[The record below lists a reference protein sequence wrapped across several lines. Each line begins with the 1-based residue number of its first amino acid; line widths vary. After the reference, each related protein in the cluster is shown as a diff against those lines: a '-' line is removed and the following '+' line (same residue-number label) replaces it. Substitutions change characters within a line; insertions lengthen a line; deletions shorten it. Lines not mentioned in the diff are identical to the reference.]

1 MTKQLRTVLDV
12 IFSGFV
18 VRTREEMK
26 CFENLIG
33 KQLHLALIE
42 NDNAEEF
49 FVTKINPFLEEQ
61 MKDFANYFCS
71 CCRFTK
77 EFTEE
82 ELKVDIELA
91 LAANNEVKLIPKN
104 LFSAIVAR
112 AMQWERMAD
121 FLDYALKTAQK
132 YLFPIAKE
140 AEKEAKNGNLVQQDN
155 PGR

>member
-33 KQLHLALIE
+33 KELHLALIE

-82 ELKVDIELA
+82 ELKVDIELS
-91 LAANNEVKLIPKN
+91 LFSNNEVKLIPKN
-104 LFSAIVAR
+104 LFSAIIAR
-112 AMQWERMAD
+112 AMQWARMVD
-121 FLDYALKTAQK
+121 FLDYAVETAQK
-132 YLFPIAKE
+132 HLFPTAKE
-140 AEKEAKNGNLVQQDN
+140 AEKEAKE
-155 PGR
+155 

>member
-33 KQLHLALIE
+33 KQLHYSLIE

-49 FVTKINPFLEEQ
+49 FVTNLKPYLEEQ
-61 MKDFANYFCS
+61 IKTYANYFCG
-71 CCRFTK
+71 CCRFAR
-77 EFTEE
+77 ELTEE
-82 ELKVDIELA
+82 ESNVEIELA
-91 LAANNEVKLIPKN
+91 FMPNNEVKLIPSN
-104 LFSAIVAR
+104 FFSAIIAR
-112 AMQWERMAD
+112 AMQWCRMAS
-121 FLDYALKTAQK
+121 FLDYAVETAQK

-140 AEKEAKNGNLVQQDN
+140 AEKEVEE
-155 PGR
+155 

>member
-33 KQLHLALIE
+33 KELHLALIE

-112 AMQWERMAD
+112 AMQWERMVD
-121 FLDYALKTAQK
+121 FLDYAVETAQK
-132 YLFPIAKE
+132 HLFPTAKE
-140 AEKEAKNGNLVQQDN
+140 AEKEVKE
-155 PGR
+155 

>member
-12 IFSGFV
+12 ILSGFV

-33 KQLHLALIE
+33 KELHLALIE

-49 FVTKINPFLEEQ
+49 FVTKVEPFLGEQ

-71 CCRFTK
+71 CCRFSK

-82 ELKVDIELA
+82 ELKIDIGLVLA
-91 LAANNEVKLIPKN
+91 GNNEVKLIPKN

-132 YLFPIAKE
+132 YLFPIAEE
-140 AEKEAKNGNLVQQDN
+140 AEKEVKNGNLVQQDN